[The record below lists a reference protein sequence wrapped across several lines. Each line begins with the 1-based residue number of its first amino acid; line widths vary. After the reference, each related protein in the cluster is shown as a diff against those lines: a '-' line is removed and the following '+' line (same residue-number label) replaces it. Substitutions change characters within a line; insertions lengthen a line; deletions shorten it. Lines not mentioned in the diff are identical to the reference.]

1 MFNEREKFVMMMTAM
16 VTSEKAKEQPRE
28 VRQKI
33 LAFMRDKYC
42 SSVDDESWAQIAK
55 DINETKELLMSETM
69 KYLVSSMSNDGSMK
83 EDKAAMELEETVKE
97 HKDEIDLDELKEDTQ
112 DIGVKQIIDEIKEA
126 EPHPE
131 EPMALAEKA
140 YEEAKAEEFKP
151 SPKDSKE
158 IDRQFEEMRKKYDDI
173 QKMAR
178 DIDNFKT
185 QIKDE
190 PVVGSWQKTVEE
202 KRVDEIEETVKP
214 KKKKK
219 YDFFGRKV
227 KDKEADKVEREM
239 KKREGGGKKRWFRRN

>member
-1 MFNEREKFVMMMTAM
+1 MFNEREKFVMMMAVM

-83 EDKAAMELEETVKE
+83 EDKAAMELEKTIQE
-97 HKDEIDLDELKEDTQ
+97 HKEDIDLDKLKEDTP
-112 DIGVKQIIDEIKEA
+112 DIGVKQTIDEVKQ
-126 EPHPE
+126 
-131 EPMALAEKA
+131 L
-140 YEEAKAEEFKP
+140 EAKTQEEFKP
-151 SPKDSKE
+151 APKDSVD
-158 IDRQFEEMRKKYDDI
+158 IDKRFEDLQKKYEEI
-173 QKMAR
+173 QSLVKSKPQ
-178 DIDNFKT
+178 DPI
-185 QIKDE
+185 
-190 PVVGSWQKTVEE
+190 VGSWQKTVE
-202 KRVDEIEETVKP
+202 DETVKP

-227 KDKEADKVEREM
+227 KDKEADKVEREL
-239 KKREGGGKKRWFRRN
+239 KEREGGGKKRWFRRD